1 MLPENIELDIV
12 TPERFVMHETVQSV
26 ELPGKEGYM
35 GILPGHAPLLSE
47 LGVGTLSYRK
57 GSDVEYFAVIRGF
70 VEVLPGRV
78 IVLADACE
86 RAEEIDVVRA
96 RTALE
101 RARSEMAKKSSPDGD
116 WDRASLAL
124 NRALARLQAAAKGG
138 VAGASEEVSRH

>member
-1 MLPENIELDIV
+1 MLPENIELEIV
-12 TPERFVMHETVQSV
+12 TPERFLLHETVQSV

-47 LGVGTLSYRK
+47 LGIGMLSYRK
-57 GSDVEYFAVIRGF
+57 GSDVEVMAVINGF

-86 RAEEIDVVRA
+86 RASEIDVARA

-101 RARSEMAKKSSPDGD
+101 RAKSEMAKKSSADAD
-116 WDRASLAL
+116 WDSVSFAL
-124 NRALARLQAAAKGG
+124 NRAQARLQAAAKSG
-138 VAGASEEVSRH
+138 VAGASEESSRH

>member
-1 MLPENIELDIV
+1 MLPQDIELDIV
-12 TPERFVMHETVQSV
+12 TPERFVLHETVQSV

-57 GSDVEYFAVIRGF
+57 GSDVEYFAVIKGF

-86 RAEEIDVVRA
+86 RAEEIDVARA
-96 RTALE
+96 RAALE
-101 RARSEMAKKSSPDGD
+101 RAKNEMAKKSSADAD

-138 VAGASEEVSRH
+138 AGASEEVSRH

>member
-12 TPERFVMHETVQSV
+12 TPERFVLQETVQSV

-47 LGVGTLSYRK
+47 LGIGTLSYRK
-57 GSDVEYFAVIRGF
+57 GSDVEFFAVIKGF

-86 RAEEIDVVRA
+86 RAEEIDVARA
-96 RTALE
+96 RAALDK
-101 RARSEMAKKSSPDGD
+101 AKSEMAKKSSVDAD
-116 WDRASLAL
+116 WDRASFAV
-124 NRALARLQAAAKGG
+124 NRALARLQAAAKAG
-138 VAGASEEVSRH
+138 VAGVVEEVSRH

>member
-1 MLPENIELDIV
+1 MLLESIDLEIV
-12 TPERFVMHETVQSV
+12 TPERHVLHETVQSV

-57 GSDVEYFAVIRGF
+57 GNVLEYLAVIKGF
-70 VEVLPGRV
+70 AEVLPGRV

-86 RAEEIDVVRA
+86 RAEEIDVARA

-101 RARSEMAKKSSPDGD
+101 RAQSRLGKGASTDMDS
-116 WDRASLAL
+116 DRARFAL
-124 NRALARLQAAAKGG
+124 NRSLARLQAAAKGG
-138 VAGASEEVSRH
+138 VASASKADSRR

>member
-1 MLPENIELDIV
+1 MLPENIELEIV
-12 TPERFVMHETVQSV
+12 TPERFLLHETVQSV

-47 LGVGTLSYRK
+47 LGIGTLSYRK
-57 GSDVEYFAVIRGF
+57 GSDVEVMAVINGF

-86 RAEEIDVVRA
+86 RASEIDVARA

-101 RARSEMAKKSSPDGD
+101 RAKAEMAKKSSADAD
-116 WDRASLAL
+116 WDAASFAL
-124 NRALARLQAAAKGG
+124 NRAVARLQAAAKGG
-138 VAGASEEVSRH
+138 VAGAPEEVSRR

>member
-1 MLPENIELDIV
+1 MLPQDIELDIV
-12 TPERFVMHETVQSV
+12 TPERFVLHETVQSV
-26 ELPGKEGYM
+26 ELPGKEGDM

-86 RAEEIDVVRA
+86 HAEEIDVARA
-96 RTALE
+96 RAALE
-101 RARSEMAKKSSPDGD
+101 RAKNEMAKKSSADAD

-138 VAGASEEVSRH
+138 VAGASEEVPRH

>member
-1 MLPENIELDIV
+1 MLPENIELDMV
-12 TPERFVMHETVQSV
+12 TPERFVLHETVHSV

-57 GSDVEYFAVIRGF
+57 GSDVEYFAVINGF

-86 RAEEIDVVRA
+86 RAEEIDVARA

-101 RARSEMAKKSSPDGD
+101 RAKSEMTKKSSADAD

-124 NRALARLQAAAKGG
+124 NRALARLQAAARGG

>member
-12 TPERFVMHETVQSV
+12 TPERFVLQETVQSV

-47 LGVGTLSYRK
+47 LGIGTLSYRK
-57 GSDVEYFAVIRGF
+57 GSDVEFFAVIRGF

-86 RAEEIDVVRA
+86 RAEEIDVARA
-96 RTALE
+96 RTALDK
-101 RARSEMAKKSSPDGD
+101 AKSEMAKKSSADAD
-116 WDRASLAL
+116 WDHASFAL

-138 VAGASEEVSRH
+138 VAGAAEEVSRH

>member
-12 TPERFVMHETVQSV
+12 TPERFVLHETVQSV

-57 GSDVEYFAVIRGF
+57 GSDVEYFVVIQGF

-86 RAEEIDVVRA
+86 RAEEIDIARA

-101 RARSEMAKKSSPDGD
+101 RAKSEMAKKSSADAD

-138 VAGASEEVSRH
+138 AAGASEEVSRH